1 MHEMQNSNIFS
12 RLPGVHP
19 IVYYRVDTGICHREP
34 EEEKVDV
41 TDVLV
46 LGDAGHVVHED
57 EVHVVGRPT
66 HHEDGDHHRA
76 HVHYLQIVQFKIYR
90 RFYSS
95 LTSHPLFVLPTLV
108 DGNLWHHHQLQNGL
122 LTLLE
127 VVAHLGEAER
137 HAQGGEEVGHE
148 EERKV
153 VHVIISR

>member
-12 RLPGVHP
+12 LLPGVHP

-76 HVHYLQIVQFKIYR
+76 HVHYLHSTPQNLSEVLQQFNVPPSVCPSYSCR
-90 RFYSS
+90 RKLVAPSPAAEW
-95 LTSHPLFVLPTLV
+95 TSDP
-108 DGNLWHHHQLQNGL
+108 
-122 LTLLE
+122 
-127 VVAHLGEAER
+127 
-137 HAQGGEEVGHE
+137 
-148 EERKV
+148 
-153 VHVIISR
+153 S

>member
-1 MHEMQNSNIFS
+1 MKMEITTAHMCTIYI
-12 RLPGVHP
+12 VH
-19 IVYYRVDTGICHREP
+19 
-34 EEEKVDV
+34 
-41 TDVLV
+41 
-46 LGDAGHVVHED
+46 
-57 EVHVVGRPT
+57 
-66 HHEDGDHHRA
+66 
-76 HVHYLQIVQFKIYR
+76 FKIYR

-127 VVAHLGEAER
+127 VVAHLGEAEC